1 MLIGVL
7 IKILYEVEGYVVM
20 FEMMIG
26 EVYRGKFV
34 EVEDNMNC

>member
-1 MLIGVL
+1 MLIGVF
-7 IKILYEVEGYVVM
+7 IKILYEVEGYIVM
-20 FEMMIG
+20 LEIMIG